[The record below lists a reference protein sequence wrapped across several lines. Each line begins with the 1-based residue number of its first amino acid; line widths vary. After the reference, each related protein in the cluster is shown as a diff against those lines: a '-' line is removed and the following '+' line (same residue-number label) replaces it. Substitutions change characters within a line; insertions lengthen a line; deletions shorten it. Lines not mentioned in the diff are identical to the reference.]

1 MSTDIA
7 FNVVYQ
13 RVENRETL
21 SNIVYPPQ
29 ECKQD
34 SSESESSVSLYSSES
49 TTVQSGEPTI
59 VQSSEPSPK
68 KKGFNY
74 KKVLLYLAII
84 FSVVAA
90 IWTILIITFSLRFY
104 ANVNQCLHPSNFE
117 TKTAVFNE
125 NIEQINFQVVTGN
138 INVLFHDN
146 PHISVTLLNKYRY
159 EHLIDKRTVSSS
171 MQVTNGVLNIV
182 HESPAFDFNTC
193 QHAAI
198 QVYVPKKYSKL
209 ISITGLIKT
218 GILTIDG
225 DNLSTIGNIDIV
237 VEVGK
242 IKVDSVS
249 AKNITLTTALG
260 LIKVYDTMTS
270 GTLKVNAHVGY
281 VQTMDLVVRQLVSDV
296 KYGGSSHK
304 NIASDKVNIDTKFGY
319 SKVVGVNS
327 LSLVN
332 DHFNVDISTHYGK
345 SFLYL
350 ENDQLDFNIGNQ
362 RGVIDLEYQDNG
374 YKCGVVSKTSTNL
387 RGTCKDF
394 ELMKES
400 KNKAKVN
407 INTDYGN
414 SLIHVE
420 SIED

>member
-7 FNVVYQ
+7 LNVVYQ

-21 SNIVYPPQ
+21 SNVVYPPQ
-29 ECKQD
+29 ECKQE
-34 SSESESSVSLYSSES
+34 SSESESSVSLYTSES
-49 TTVQSGEPTI
+49 ST
-59 VQSSEPSPK
+59 VQSSEPSST

-74 KKVLLYLAII
+74 RKLLTILGIV
-84 FSVVAA
+84 FTVVAA
-90 IWTILIITFSLRFY
+90 IWIILILTFSLRFY
-104 ANVNQCLHPSNFE
+104 ANLNQCFHPRNFE

-125 NIEQINFQVVTGN
+125 NNIEQINFQVVTGN
-138 INVLFHDN
+138 VNVLFHDN
-146 PHISVTLLNKYRY
+146 PHISVTLLNKYRS

-171 MQVTNGVLNIV
+171 MQVTNGVLNIF
-182 HESPAFDFNTC
+182 HESPAFDFHTC

-198 QVYVPKKYSKL
+198 QVYVPRKYSKL
-209 ISITGLIKT
+209 ISIAGVIKT

-225 DNLSTIGNIDIV
+225 ENLSTIGNIDMV

-242 IKVDSVS
+242 IKVESVS
-249 AKNITLTTALG
+249 AKNITLTTDLG

-270 GTLKVNAHVGY
+270 GTLKVNAHVGFIK
-281 VQTMDLVVRQLVSDV
+281 TIDLVVRQFVSDV
-296 KYGGSSHK
+296 KYGGSCHK
-304 NIASDKVNIDTKFGY
+304 NIVSDKVNIDTKYGFSRVSGI
-319 SKVVGVNS
+319 NS

-332 DHFNVDISTHYGK
+332 YHFNVNISTHYGK
-345 SFLYL
+345 SFLYV
-350 ENDQLDFNIGNQ
+350 ENDQLDFNIGNK
-362 RGVIDLEYQDNG
+362 RGVIDLEYEDSE
-374 YKCGVVSKTSTNL
+374 YKCGVVSKTSTNM
-387 RGTCKDF
+387 RGTCKDY

-400 KNKAKVN
+400 KNKAQIN